1 MSEVNP
7 KSIIEA
13 LFFATD
19 EPVAAKKIAE
29 IIKIETLE
37 VRRLLKEMKSEYDE
51 AGRGFEIIEVAGG
64 WQILSREDFGE
75 YVKQL
80 HKTYAQAKLSQSALE
95 TLAVI
100 AYKQPVLRAEIDAI
114 RGVNTGPLVRTLID
128 RGLVKIVGRADTLGR
143 PTLYGTTRKFLE
155 RFSLKS
161 LKELPQAEDAEA
173 RKREEAESI
182 DAPDQEQMEF
192 DLPEVNEE
200 ETSMEQEG
208 TEQPEVSVEET
219 SVEQDQTETEE
230 SATTGEETS
239 MEIPEAEA
247 ESNDEVT
254 MPDDIPV
261 EREIEE
267 VVASSQN

>member
-1 MSEVNP
+1 LSDVNP

-13 LFFATD
+13 LLFSTD
-19 EPVAAKKIAE
+19 EPVPANKMAE
-29 IIKIETLE
+29 IIKAKTLDT
-37 VRRLLKEMKSEYDE
+37 RRMLKEMKEEFDE
-51 AGRGFEIIEVAGG
+51 QGRGFEVSEVAGG
-64 WQILSREDFGE
+64 WLLLSREDFGE
-75 YVKQL
+75 FVKKL

-143 PTLYGTTRKFLE
+143 PTLYGTTKKFLE
-155 RFSLKS
+155 RFTLKS

-182 DAPDQEQMEF
+182 EEPNQEQMEL
-192 DLPEVNEE
+192 DLQEGTENPEVNEE
-200 ETSMEQEG
+200 ETRQEQEG
-208 TEQPEVSVEET
+208 MEQPEF
-219 SVEQDQTETEE
+219 
-230 SATTGEETS
+230 TGEETS
-239 MEIPEAEA
+239 VDEPESA
-247 ESNDEVT
+247 DEVT
-254 MPDDIPV
+254 APEDIPE